1 MEISNATH
9 RLAARTFAAMVIAS
23 IAFAM
28 FPSFTIAQTRDAIL
42 KLRPHC
48 TEEDQTKCAAYAVL
62 DPVTLRTPDLAVGSL
77 LDMDLVLE
85 NPGRKP
91 VSRVRG
97 WMSYDPAILEGT
109 KVEAG
114 KAFPVIAPG
123 EADFAALQGF
133 IQIGLSTVN
142 NASVSDA
149 VIPVA
154 RIQMNV
160 KKSPAGGKTVL
171 AFYDAKKAAD
181 GHTAAVSKEDGVETN
196 ILSDTLGSL
205 LVQVKPSSESP
216 SSASSVSSALSS
228 AEGSASVSSVS
239 PALSSVEGSESSDS
253 SVSSSVT
260 PTASTASNAISSS
273 PARTSFVLLQV
284 QNLRVTTEGST
295 VYLAWDPLASGEL
308 QGYNLYYGA
317 QTGRYIQRRSLPATT
332 STLTIRALPLGTT
345 YYFAVRGV
353 NKANEE
359 SAFSKE
365 VAVKVG
371 DPKSSTNPLVGGAK
385 NTGPQG
391 KNPIKGKPTKT
402 VPGKTGTSSSIALLL
417 VVSAIIGTLF
427 AFRRQMTATSHS

>member
-1 MEISNATH
+1 MH
-9 RLAARTFAAMVIAS
+9 LLLVPLRPGARTLAGAMILGLL
-23 IAFAM
+23 FAM
-28 FPSFTIAQTRDAIL
+28 LPVHASAQTGDAIL

-48 TEEDQTKCAAYAVL
+48 GEEDQTQCAAYAVK
-62 DPVTLRTPDLAVGSL
+62 DPLTLQTPELAISSL

-142 NASVSDA
+142 NASISDA
-149 VIPVA
+149 VIPIA
-154 RIQMNV
+154 RIQMKV

-171 AFYDAKKAAD
+171 AFYDAKKTTD

-205 LVQVKPSSESP
+205 LVQIKNAPASEAASA
-216 SSASSVSSALSS
+216 ASSVSST
-228 AEGSASVSSVS
+228 
-239 PALSSVEGSESSDS
+239 SSDS
-253 SVSSSVT
+253 SDSSASSSSSLS
-260 PTASTASNAISSS
+260 STTSISSISSS
-273 PARTSFVLLQV
+273 AVSTGPSATLSSSSARTSFVLLQV

-317 QTGRYIQRRSLPATT
+317 QTGRYIQRRSLPATAQ
-332 STLTIRALPLGTT
+332 TLQVRALPLGTT

-353 NKANEE
+353 DKANEE

-371 DPKSSTNPLVGGAK
+371 DPKSATNPLIGGAK

-391 KNPIKGKPTKT
+391 KNPIKGKPTKA
-402 VPGKTGTSSSIALLL
+402 VPGTTGMSTHIALL
-417 VVSAIIGTLF
+417 VVLSAVIGTLF
-427 AFRRQMTATSHS
+427 AFRRQMTAASSRL

>member
-1 MEISNATH
+1 MQFSHVTH
-9 RLAARTFAAMVIAS
+9 RHAARMIAAAIVAS
-23 IAFAM
+23 SLFVM
-28 FPSFTIAQTRDAIL
+28 LPSFASAQTGGAIL

-48 TEEDQTKCAAYAVL
+48 AEEDQTKCAAYAVK
-62 DPVTLRTPDLAVGSL
+62 DPQTLQTPELAVSSL

-91 VSRVRG
+91 VSRIRG

-114 KAFPVIAPG
+114 KAFPVIVPG

-133 IQIGLSTVN
+133 IQIGLQTVN

-149 VIPVA
+149 VIPIA

-160 KKSPAGGKTVL
+160 KKFPAGGKTVL
-171 AFYDAKKAAD
+171 AFYDVKDSTD
-181 GHTAAVSKEDGVETN
+181 GHTAVVVKEDGKETN
-196 ILSDTLGSL
+196 ILGDTLGSL
-205 LVQVKPSSESP
+205 LVQIKNAPTSAESAT
-216 SSASSVSSALSS
+216 SASSEWKDS
-228 AEGSASVSSVS
+228 SVSSVS
-239 PALSSVEGSESSDS
+239 SLSSPSSLS
-253 SVSSSVT
+253 SLSSS
-260 PTASTASNAISSS
+260 ASST
-273 PARTSFVLLQV
+273 RTSFVLLQV

-308 QGYNLYYGA
+308 EGYNLYYGA
-317 QTGRYIQRRSLPATT
+317 ETGRYIQRRSLPATA
-332 STLTIRALPLGTT
+332 STLSIRVLPLGTT

-365 VAVKVG
+365 VAVNVG
-371 DPKSSTNPLVGGAK
+371 DPKTSTNPLVGGAK

-391 KNPIKGKPTKT
+391 KNPLTGKPTKA
-402 VPGKTGTSSSIALLL
+402 VPGKTGMSSNIALLL
-417 VVSAIIGTLF
+417 VLSAVIGTLF
-427 AFRRQMTATSHS
+427 ALRRQMTAASRL